1 MKMQSQNLQNQSTN
15 QPDRAAEIKSLANDA
30 VNTLWKFETITNFQ
44 LHKLDCI
51 QNVLQALLFEKINV
65 QKHSIKQRINTD
77 ADAIAHAMELCEDLR
92 ADFFEEAC
100 QLSAN
105 NELFNIEE
113 ALFYRL
119 QGADISNIPT
129 SDNYS

>member
-1 MKMQSQNLQNQSTN
+1 MQSQNLQNQSSIQSN
-15 QPDRAAEIKSLANDA
+15 EQAYIKAQANEA

-65 QKHSIKQRINTD
+65 RTYSKKRPLHTD

-92 ADFFEEAC
+92 ADFFEEAY

-105 NELFNIEE
+105 NELFNIDA
-113 ALFYRL
+113 ALTNL
-119 QGADISNIPT
+119 QEADISNIPT
-129 SDNYS
+129 SN

>member
-1 MKMQSQNLQNQSTN
+1 MQSQNLQNQSTN
-15 QPDRAAEIKSLANDA
+15 QPDRAAEIKTLANDA
-30 VNTLWKFETITNFQ
+30 VNTLWKFETLTNFQ
-44 LHKLDCI
+44 LQKLHHI

-77 ADAIAHAMELCEDLR
+77 AIAHALEMCQDLR
-92 ADFFEEAC
+92 SDFLEETYN
-100 QLSAN
+100 LSAN

-119 QGADISNIPT
+119 QGADISNIPEKT
-129 SDNYS
+129 PYSN

>member
-1 MKMQSQNLQNQSTN
+1 MQSQNLQNQSSN
-15 QPDRAAEIKSLANDA
+15 QPDRAAEIKTLANDA
-30 VNTLWKFETITNFQ
+30 LSTLWKFETITNFQ

-65 QKHSIKQRINTD
+65 RTYSKKRPLHTD

-92 ADFFEEAC
+92 ADFFEEAY

-105 NELFNIEE
+105 NELFNIDA
-113 ALFYRL
+113 ALTNL
-119 QGADISNIPT
+119 QDADISNIPT
-129 SDNYS
+129 SNN

>member
-1 MKMQSQNLQNQSTN
+1 MQSQNLQNQSAN
-15 QPDRAAEIKSLANDA
+15 QNDRAAEIKTLANDA
-30 VNTLWKFETITNFQ
+30 VNTLWKFETLTNFQ
-44 LHKLDCI
+44 LQKLHHI

-77 ADAIAHAMELCEDLR
+77 AIAHALEMCQDLR
-92 ADFFEEAC
+92 SDFLEETYN
-100 QLSAN
+100 LSAN

-119 QGADISNIPT
+119 QGADISNIPEKT
-129 SDNYS
+129 PYSD